1 MAREYNISK
10 TDCLCRGC
18 QKHLEPGCE
27 LVATVREVGEELQ
40 RQDFCLDCWSQRAQH
55 DEAELLGVWH
65 GRVPTAAEKKKLLVD
80 DELLVN
86 LFQRLEQADTPAKVN
101 FRFVLALILMRK
113 KLLIYDRS
121 RPTPEGGEVWTM
133 HVKGSEEPLEVIDP
147 HLDADQIAEVSQHL
161 GAILEG
167 EL

>member
-18 QKHLEPGCE
+18 QRHLEPGCE
-27 LVATVREVGEELQ
+27 LVATVRQVGEELQ
-40 RQDFCLDCWSQRAQH
+40 RQDFCLDCWSQHAQH
-55 DEAELLGVWH
+55 EEAELLGVWH
-65 GRVPTAAEKKKLLVD
+65 SRVPTAAEKKKLLVD

-113 KLLIYDRS
+113 KLLVYERTEVPDGLETWVMHLRGEQ
-121 RPTPEGGEVWTM
+121 TPLKVTN
-133 HVKGSEEPLEVIDP
+133 P
-147 HLDADQIAEVSQHL
+147 HLDEDKITEVSEQL
-161 GAILEG
+161 GQIMEG
-167 EL
+167 PL

>member
-10 TDCLCRGC
+10 TACLCRSC
-18 QKHLEPGCE
+18 QKHLAPGSE

-40 RQDFCLDCWSQRAQH
+40 RQDFCPECWSARSPQDRG
-55 DEAELLGVWH
+55 EVLGMWH
-65 GRVPTAAEKKKLLVD
+65 ARVPTPAEKRKLLVD

-86 LFQRLEQADTPAKVN
+86 LFQRLEAADTPAKAN

-113 KLLIYDRS
+113 KLLVYDRTENEGALETWVMHL
-121 RPTPEGGEVWTM
+121 RGDPTP
-133 HVKGSEEPLEVIDP
+133 VKVVNP
-147 HLDADQIAEVSQHL
+147 HLDDDKVAEVSGQL
-161 GAILEG
+161 GQIMEG

>member
-10 TDCLCRGC
+10 TACLCRSC
-18 QKHLEPGCE
+18 QKRLEPGSE

-40 RQDFCLDCWSQRAQH
+40 RQDFCPDCWSARSPQDQ
-55 DEAELLGVWH
+55 AEPLGVWH
-65 GRVPTAAEKKKLLVD
+65 GRVPMLAEKKKLLVD

-86 LFQRLEQADTPAKVN
+86 LFQRLDGADTPAKVN

-113 KLLIYDRS
+113 KLLVYDRTEQLDGLETWVMHL
-121 RPTPEGGEVWTM
+121 RGDPTP
-133 HVKGSEEPLEVIDP
+133 VKVVNP
-147 HLDADQIAEVSQHL
+147 HLDDGKVAEVSGQL
-161 GAILEG
+161 GQIMEG